1 MQRARKRLTRKEIK
15 QDEFLIWALKV
26 WGYIQKEYVKLLAVT
41 AAVLVVILIATL
53 FQQRSETQAKEVI
66 DAFGEVRIAL
76 YQGKTGEAILQAES
90 IAAEYKGNPEAGHAT
105 IILGNLYFEL
115 GRFPE
120 AQVAYDT
127 YLDAYGDGAAL
138 GYGATSGV
146 AACLEER
153 EDYSGAIT
161 RYVAYADAYQS
172 SPYAPLA
179 LRHAARCSGLAGDLE
194 KQALLLKRI
203 TKTYSNT
210 SHARTAK
217 LELEMLSL

>member
-15 QDEFLIWALKV
+15 QDEFLIWALRI
-26 WGYIQKEYVKLLAVT
+26 WGYIQKEYVKLLAVA
-41 AAVLVVILIATL
+41 AAVLVIILIATL
-53 FQQRSETQAKEVI
+53 FQQRSEIQAKEVI

-76 YQGKTGEAILQAES
+76 YQGKTGEAILLAES
-90 IAAEYKGNPEAGHAT
+90 IAADYKGNPEAGHAT

-120 AQVAYDT
+120 AQDAYET
-127 YLDAYGDGAAL
+127 YLDAYDDGGAL

-161 RYVAYADAYQS
+161 TYVAYSDTYQS

-179 LRHAARCSGLAGDLE
+179 LRHASRCSGLAGDLE
-194 KQALLLKRI
+194 KKALLLKRI
-203 TKTYSNT
+203 AKTYSNT
-210 SHARTAK
+210 SYARAAK